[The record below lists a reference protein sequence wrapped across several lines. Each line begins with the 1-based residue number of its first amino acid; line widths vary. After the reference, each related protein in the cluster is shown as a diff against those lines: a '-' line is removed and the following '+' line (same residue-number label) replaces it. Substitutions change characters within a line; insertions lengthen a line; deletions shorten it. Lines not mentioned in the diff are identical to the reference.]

1 MSVKYQIIYW
11 RDIPVQIKVRDNN
24 AGRASRPLS
33 PRFQKTVHRAAF
45 RAKAISGFDY
55 IREWRPSGWVER
67 EEAAEILLA
76 AISAELENA
85 YSDERLDAL
94 ARNKGFE
101 PHDD

>member
-76 AISAELENA
+76 AISAELEKA
-85 YSDERLDAL
+85 YSNERLDAL

>member
-76 AISAELENA
+76 AISAELEKA

-101 PHDD
+101 HHDD